1 MALSEDQRH
10 QLVAG
15 YIGAAARDLKAA
27 ELIAESRDPDVAAL
41 AAYHVQQ
48 CAEKL
53 AKALFAVRGYTI
65 TKEHRLDIN
74 LKVVVGEALAKP
86 LASFVRYDRF
96 ATTTRYPSTSGKLAA
111 GPAFDELDEDL
122 EKLRALLGQA
132 REEFGV
138 PVPETPLRE
147 RAR

>member
-1 MALSEDQRH
+1 MALSEEQRH

-15 YIGAAARDLKAA
+15 NLGAAARDLKAA
-27 ELIAESRDPDVAAL
+27 DLIAESGDTDVAAL

-53 AKALFAVRGYTI
+53 AKALFAARGYLI

-74 LKVVVGEALAKP
+74 LRVVASEPLAAL
-86 LASFVRYDRF
+86 LASFVRYDKF

-111 GPAFDELDEDL
+111 GPTPDELDEDI
-122 EKLRALLGQA
+122 EKLRALLARA
-132 REEFGV
+132 REELGV
-138 PVPETPLRE
+138 PVSAVPVPTR
-147 RAR
+147 

>member
-1 MALSEDQRH
+1 MALSEEQRH
-10 QLVAG
+10 RLVAG

-27 ELIAESRDPDVAAL
+27 EVLADSRDAELAVP

-53 AKALFAVRGYTI
+53 AKALFAARGLPI
-65 TKEHRLDIN
+65 TREHRLEVN
-74 LKVVVGEALAKP
+74 LPAVVDQPLATP
-86 LASFVRYDRF
+86 LASFVRYDKF

-111 GPAFDELDEDL
+111 GPALDELDEDIQ
-122 EKLRALLGQA
+122 KLRTLLARA
-132 REEFGV
+132 REDLGV
-138 PVPETPLRE
+138 PELPPPT